1 MIDKLLRFFVIAFD
15 LKCENGT
22 AAVREIFLYNLCY
35 SGSSETDG

>member
-22 AAVREIFLYNLCY
+22 AAVREIFFV
-35 SGSSETDG
+35 